1 MALEAEFLAKLDH
14 PNIIKLRG
22 LTHSGAAGFANGPCG
37 YFLIIDRLFETLK
50 ERINWWHDPTYPG
63 PKPVIP
69 TASAKKGKISSIVA
83 RSIKA
88 LPTPFKTKASQEGVK
103 VDEVVLEGDK
113 VLDECLNV
121 GKYVLFL
128 YYAARD
134 AYLYH
139 SYDMHQHFLICVDV
153 PTALQISAALTYLH
167 SHSIVFRDLKPDN
180 IGFDGEESKSVL

>member
-128 YYAARD
+128 NIMQHETPIFITHMICINTF
-134 AYLYH
+134 LYVWM
-139 SYDMHQHFLICVDV
+139 SQQLSRFQQ
-153 PTALQISAALTYLH
+153 P
-167 SHSIVFRDLKPDN
+167 
-180 IGFDGEESKSVL
+180 

>member
-1 MALEAEFLAKLDH
+1 MPPIIRSDLALEAEFLAKLDH

-50 ERINWWHDPTYPG
+50 ERIKRWHDPNYPG

-88 LPTPFKTKASQEGVK
+88 LPTPFNTKVSREGVE

-121 GKYVLFL
+121 GKDTLFL
-128 YYAARD
+128 NI
-134 AYLYH
+134 
-139 SYDMHQHFLICVDV
+139 MHEEPLLFVC
-153 PTALQISAALTYLH
+153 SKNSTYP
-167 SHSIVFRDLKPDN
+167 SHSSPDFSSLDVFALALHRLQRLEAGQHW
-180 IGFDGEESKSVL
+180 I

>member
-88 LPTPFKTKASQEGVK
+88 LPTPFKTKVSLEGVE
-103 VDEVVLEGDK
+103 VDEVVLGGDK

-121 GKYVLFL
+121 GKCCC
-128 YYAARD
+128 
-134 AYLYH
+134 
-139 SYDMHQHFLICVDV
+139 FLILCMKSHFPYIRLLAPHTPHSSPDFSS
-153 PTALQISAALTYLH
+153 PDIFALALHRLQRLEAGQYWL
-167 SHSIVFRDLKPDN
+167 
-180 IGFDGEESKSVL
+180 